1 MRVSVCV
8 HLKAKSQIYTMFDKI
23 LCTRYLYKNI
33 LYINYSTA
41 ACCRYVL
48 ESHTV
53 YIDFE

>member
-8 HLKAKSQIYTMFDKI
+8 YLKAKSQICTMFDKT
-23 LCTRYLYKNI
+23 LCTKYLYKYI

-48 ESHTV
+48 ESRTV